1 MKNLFKLFF
10 TKKKAKV
17 RSIFAKPSSAIATL
31 LSLLVFASMFFP
43 VFDTRDKPVMDLL
56 TYSLFTLFVIG
67 FSTFLNLITLFQK
80 KKALF
85 FEEDSYYLFVGPF
98 SNRQIL
104 SYLSVETMFD
114 SFILSL
120 ISIVS
125 PMMIISMMAIMPIT
139 YILFAFLITALYN
152 YIILVL
158 LQYFYIKDM
167 IKEKKGNTQRWI
179 GLCIFIILVAY
190 AIYSYFQSSF
200 NFTDIFVNFTYTN
213 DFDFIPILG
222 WIKTA
227 MFGFYQ
233 NDTLIVLIVVAAF
246 IVIDIILAALL
257 THVKG
262 YFYEQAMID
271 AIDFSDYY
279 KKAMAGIESKEE
291 KIHDVTIN
299 YKQLSGAILSKNFL
313 IMKKTRSF
321 IGRQDLYSFI
331 ALAVF
336 TLMINPNVYV
346 FFGLLIFYLMN
357 SVGNSTLSDDLKN
370 NYIYFIPD
378 KPIKKMLYS
387 LLIPA
392 LKSTL
397 FAVTMILIGFIFV
410 DLKLTETLIGILITL
425 SFIPVFYAG
434 VVLSTRLLKSRGNK
448 LIESM
453 LHMLVMVVIC
463 LPSGG
468 IAYLAFKMTGDF
480 SQTITV
486 LIPTL
491 IVFNLA
497 LSLLIFYICS
507 PMMNGNA
514 YAAE

>member
-1 MKNLFKLFF
+1 MKNLIKLFF

-17 RSIFAKPSSAIATL
+17 RSVFAKPSSAIATVL
-31 LSLLVFASMFFP
+31 ALLVFASMFFP
-43 VFDTRDKPVMDLL
+43 IFDTADKPAMDLL
-56 TYSLFTLFVIG
+56 TYSLFTLFVLG

-114 SFILSL
+114 SIILSL
-120 ISIVS
+120 MSVAF
-125 PMMIISMMAIMPIT
+125 PMMIVSMTAVMPIT
-139 YILFAFLITALYN
+139 YILFAFLISTLYT
-152 YIILVL
+152 YIVLVL

-167 IKEKKGNTQRWI
+167 IKGKKGNTQRWI
-179 GLCIFIILVAY
+179 GLCIFIVLVAY
-190 AIYSYFQSSF
+190 AVYSYFQSSF
-200 NFTDIFVNFTYTN
+200 DFTEIFVNFTYTN
-213 DFDFIPILG
+213 DFDLIPILG
-222 WIKTA
+222 WIKAA
-227 MFGFYQ
+227 MFALYQ
-233 NDTLIVLIVVAAF
+233 NDTLLVLIVVAVF
-246 IVIDIILAALL
+246 IAIDITLVALL

-271 AIDFSDYY
+271 AVDFSDYY
-279 KKAMAGIESKEE
+279 KKAMSGVETKEE
-291 KIHDVTIN
+291 KVHDATIN

-336 TLMINPNVYV
+336 ALIINPNAYI

-357 SVGNSTLSDDLKN
+357 SVGNSTLTDDLKN
-370 NYIYFIPD
+370 NYIYLIPD
-378 KPIKKMLYS
+378 KPIKKMFYS

-392 LKSTL
+392 LKSVL
-397 FAVTMILIGFIFV
+397 FAVAMILIGFIFV
-410 DLKLTETLIGILITL
+410 DLNLTETLIGILITL
-425 SFIPVFYAG
+425 SFIPVFYTG
-434 VVLSTRLLKSRGNK
+434 VVLSIRLLKSRGNK

-468 IAYLAFKMTGDF
+468 IAYLVFQMTGDF
-480 SQTITV
+480 NQTITV